1 MNRRGFL
8 GLLALATG
16 GGLAGVP
23 KAVAGLEP
31 PKGEAPKAPANRTH
45 TLADTLTSAGSSRDL
60 VLSFLP
66 DCIAV
71 RYDRIDSLDGPT
83 THRITYRKKGPGAAE
98 ACIFQPY
105 RLIAEAGVPGSMTV
119 SCCTEL
125 PEMHLWEW
133 DYRVWMPVKPEYEI
147 TIDWLVI

>member
-16 GGLAGVP
+16 GGLAGLP
-23 KAVAGLEP
+23 KAVAALEP
-31 PKGEAPKAPANRTH
+31 PKVEAPKAPAST
-45 TLADTLTSAGSSRDL
+45 TAGYPRDL

-71 RYDRIDSLDGPT
+71 SYDRIDSLDGPT
-83 THRITYRKKGPGAAE
+83 IHRITYRKKGPGAAE

-105 RLIAEAGVPGSMTV
+105 RLLAEVGKPASMTV
-119 SCCTEL
+119 SSYINE
-125 PEMHLWEW
+125 
-133 DYRVWMPVKPEYEI
+133 PVNVVTRDGFASAFVYPVEPEYEI